1 MRSTTIASQSDS
13 GILLEA
19 GTNEVE
25 ILVFHVGGQ
34 ICGVNVAK
42 VREARM
48 VEDITHLPQSPD
60 SMDGVVKI
68 RDRVVPAVDLQKCL
82 WGKPC
87 SESADQRQLLLEFNN
102 RMIAFRVQSIDRVYR
117 LSWKE
122 VIPLPRCSVEPVPVT
137 GVVLLEGKIVL
148 ILDFEWIGAQL
159 GIAGT
164 MSVEGEITATSPAAS
179 RCPLVYVDDS
189 QLVRR
194 LLRTALIDAG
204 YTNIKGCIDGQEA
217 WEYLEQ
223 IASKTSAE
231 NLLDYVA
238 GVVSDIE
245 MPRMDGFSLTRQIRE
260 HPVLKDLPV
269 ILFSSLISQ
278 DNEKKGKQVGATAQV
293 SKPRWDELRKAL
305 EDTLGKIVRPADRP
319 AAGLG
324 STGS

>member
-1 MRSTTIASQSDS
+1 MPPATMASQADS

-25 ILVFHVGGQ
+25 ILVFHVGDQ

-48 VEDITHLPQSPD
+48 VEEITHLPQSPD
-60 SMDGVVKI
+60 SMDGVVKV

-82 WGKPC
+82 WGKM
-87 SESADQRQLLLEFNN
+87 SSDSADQRQLLLEFND

-122 VIPLPRCSVEPVPVT
+122 VIPLPRCSAEPVPVT

-164 MSVEGEITATSPAAS
+164 MSVDGEIAAASPAAS

-189 QLVRR
+189 QLVRK
-194 LLRTALIDAG
+194 LLRTALIEAG
-204 YTNIKGCIDGQEA
+204 FTNIKGCIDGQDA

-223 IASKTSAE
+223 TASQVGAE
-231 NLLDYVA
+231 KLREHVA
-238 GVVSDIE
+238 GIVSDIE
-245 MPRMDGFSLTRQIRE
+245 MPRMDGFSLTRRIRE
-260 HPVLKDLPV
+260 HAVLKDLPV
-269 ILFSSLISQ
+269 ILFSSLVSQ

-293 SKPRWDELRKAL
+293 SKPRWDELRRAL
-305 EDTLGKIVRPADRP
+305 ERTLIEVLRPVAP
-319 AAGLG
+319 
-324 STGS
+324 